1 MNIIQ
6 RAWGWLK
13 GLFTKTEI
21 EKIFDVELISSEM
34 KDHIKEWDL
43 MFRNTPSWLDKEN
56 GITTLGHAPI
66 IARELSNQTTIEF
79 KSAIADHDDLNEDY
93 QLLVEQVQ
101 NITEFVMAKGGVMLK
116 PFAID
121 GIVYVST
128 YQPERFDITAVNE
141 INQPIGV
148 IFTDTHQDGKTLY
161 TKLEYH
167 KYDAKAKT
175 ETIIHK
181 AFKTVENG
189 SPVQVALSATPLW
202 GNVEPETT
210 AIGLEMPLFT
220 YYKTPIVQTVDYD
233 SPLGLSYYAN
243 CANLIRQVDELY
255 SAMLWEYE
263 GSKLRIFADET
274 LIPTEG
280 FSGNLKKLFVKLA
293 PSGGVDGSAPPIDKF
308 SPDIRF
314 SAYIQGIDS
323 ILMKIEDSIGLSRA
337 TLSSET
343 TQARTATEIKVL
355 KQRTFA
361 TVTGNQKALRIALE
375 NTAYAMFYFKYN
387 RQAES
392 LDISFDFDD
401 SIINDKESETALAQL
416 EVASGLRSR
425 YNYLTVIR
433 NMNEEEARAELQ
445 AMRDEEL
452 GMVEQQ
458 PIDASIE

>member
-1 MNIIQ
+1 MNVLQ

-13 GLFTKTEI
+13 GLFTKTEL

-34 KDHIKEWDL
+34 KERIREWDL
-43 MFRNTPSWLDKEN
+43 MFRNTPPWLDRDN

-66 IARELSNQTTIEF
+66 IARELSNQTTLEF
-79 KSAIADHDDLNEDY
+79 ASTIADYEDLNEDY
-93 QLLVEQVQ
+93 QLLIEQVQ

-128 YQPERFDITAVNE
+128 YQPERFDITAVNAL
-141 INQPIGV
+141 NQPTGV
-148 IFTDTHQDGKTLY
+148 IFTDTYQDGKTLY

-167 KYDAKAKT
+167 KYDASTKT

-181 AFKTVENG
+181 AFKSVEG
-189 SPVQVALSATPLW
+189 GAPAQVPLASTPLW

-210 AIGLEMPLFT
+210 AQGVEMPLFT
-220 YYKTPIVQTVDYD
+220 YYKTPIVQAVDYD
-233 SPLGLSYYAN
+233 SPLGISYYAN
-243 CANLIRQVDELY
+243 CANLIREADELY

-263 GSKLRIFADET
+263 GSKLRIFAVET

-293 PSGGVDGSAPPIDKF
+293 PNGGVDSKTPPIDKF

-314 SAYIQGIDS
+314 NAYIQGIDS

-337 TLSSET
+337 TLSNET
-343 TQARTATEIKVL
+343 AQARTATEIKVL

-361 TVTGNQKALRIALE
+361 TVTGNQKALRVALE
-375 NTAYAMFYFKYN
+375 NTAYAMYYFKYN

-401 SIINDKESETALAQL
+401 SIINDKASETALAQL

-425 YNYLTVIR
+425 MNYLMTIR
-433 NMNEEEARAELQ
+433 NLTEQEAAAELQ
-445 AMRDEEL
+445 AMRDEEMGL
-452 GMVEQQ
+452 IEQQ
-458 PIDASIE
+458 PIDSSIE